1 MTERLHHLHA
11 APLHTST
18 FTCASP
24 SPSHK
29 SRATA
34 RGSRGFVLVFIE
46 QVGLARRIRLT
57 LLYMSLE
64 FGVFGRLDVVSW
76 NQKPHI
82 NWDYIRGVGS
92 KCEYLV
98 DEYDWVLLPL
108 FLCLTCARILPP
120 FMDFIKKHYIM
131 VVPILHQIL
140 IFGNAPY
147 S

>member
-1 MTERLHHLHA
+1 
-11 APLHTST
+11 
-18 FTCASP
+18 
-24 SPSHK
+24 
-29 SRATA
+29 
-34 RGSRGFVLVFIE
+34 VLVFIE
-46 QVGLARRIRLT
+46 QEGLAGRIRLT
-57 LLYMSLE
+57 LLSMSLE

-82 NWDYIRGVGS
+82 NWDCIRGASS

-131 VVPILHQIL
+131 VPILHQIL
-140 IFGNAPY
+140 ILETHHIISNRGRGFRC
-147 S
+147 